1 MGLLILFYRKKGL
14 PILLLYPLLFFFL
27 GTIHTIASSSEP
39 GTAEAIRHWIP
50 EKKAA
55 TISGKLLKAPET
67 GNRRSTLLISADHLF
82 FPDNNLFCLKKEQ
95 QEEGDS
101 LIPCQS
107 RPLKTRILLRMDGA
121 PPQEISPGDPLLIR
135 AVLSQPHRYG
145 TKGSFDYPA
154 YLARKSIHLQGWI
167 KSKDFIVKL
176 QASPASF
183 PAWQQF
189 LAGAEQIRQRI
200 NNFIT
205 ESLPRSTA
213 GLYRAI
219 LTGDREMVEEETL
232 EDFKKTGIMHLLA
245 ISGVHMGLLALCCG
259 LGFNFLVR
267 RSEWLLL
274 NFNSRKLVCILTL
287 PILLFYALIA
297 GLNPPVVRA
306 LIMTVI
312 FFMAII
318 NDRQHHL
325 PTHISTA
332 ALIILI
338 INPRLLFSS
347 SFQLSFAAVI
357 GIIIILPRVR
367 ELIKPSLSDDKP
379 HLPKR
384 LLHWLGAGLMVSVAA
399 QLATIPLLLFY
410 FNRFSLISPLTTLMA
425 EPLICFWSLIIGL
438 AGCPLIFFKPELAEP
453 LFRIGGK
460 GLEGADLIT
469 SKLAELPFA
478 EIWLSTPSLPEI
490 SIYYLLLV
498 AFCLKG
504 RKTAR
509 YLVISLSASVLV
521 LYPFYFSYRQTQQNY
536 NQISFL
542 DVGQG
547 NSAVLEMGGGE
558 IIVID
563 GGGPY
568 SESFNVGKAVIAPY
582 LWEKRIKRI
591 DQLIISHLDSDHYN
605 GLPFIVEHF
614 QPDKIWL
621 NHPKAEGSEA
631 TFNRLLEAA
640 RQAGSSLKV
649 PGQGEIL
656 SKSPTSSLKNVAGLH
671 LDSEYPE
678 DNNQSLVLKLTS
690 HGYSFLFPGDIEK
703 KAEAELLAGGR
714 DISTEILLAP
724 HHGSISSSSEPFVRT
739 ADPDYTVISA
749 GKYRDDSF
757 PSPEVMRTYRE
768 QGSKVYN
775 TALQGTVTFKTTNSG
790 LKINTFK
797 EN

>member
-1 MGLLILFYRKKGL
+1 M
-14 PILLLYPLLFFFL
+14 
-27 GTIHTIASSSEP
+27 
-39 GTAEAIRHWIP
+39 
-50 EKKAA
+50 
-55 TISGKLLKAPET
+55 KAPET
-67 GNRRSTLLISADHLF
+67 GNRRSKLLISADRLF
-82 FPDNNLFCLKKEQ
+82 FPDGGLSCYKKEK
-95 QEEGDS
+95 QEEEGS
-101 LIPCQS
+101 LIPCRS
-107 RPLKTRILLRMDGA
+107 LPLKTRILLRMDGT

-145 TKGSFDYPA
+145 TKGSFDYST
-154 YLARKSIHLQGWI
+154 YLAGKSIHLQGWI
-167 KSKDFIVKL
+167 QSKGYIVKL
-176 QASPASF
+176 QTSPASLSI
-183 PAWQQF
+183 PQQF
-189 LAGAEQIRQRI
+189 LTGAEQIRQRI

-205 ESLPRSTA
+205 ENLPRSTA

-232 EDFKKTGIMHLLA
+232 ENFKKTGIMHLLA
-245 ISGVHMGLLALCCG
+245 ISGVHMALLALCCG
-259 LGFNFLVR
+259 LGFKFLVR

-274 NFNSRKLVCILTL
+274 HFNSKKLVCILTL

-306 LIMTVI
+306 LLMTVI

-325 PTHISTA
+325 PTHISLA

-338 INPRLLFSS
+338 INPRLIFSS

-357 GIIIILPRVR
+357 GIIIILPRAR
-367 ELIKPSLSDDKP
+367 QLIRPSLSEGKP
-379 HLPKR
+379 YLPRR
-384 LLHWLGAGLMVSVAA
+384 LLQWVGAGLMVSVAA

-410 FNRFSLISPLTTLMA
+410 FNRFSLISPLTTLLT

-438 AGCPLIFFKPELAEP
+438 ASCPLIFFKPELAEP
-453 LFRIGGK
+453 LFKIGGK

-469 SKLAELPFA
+469 GKLAELPFA
-478 EIWLSTPSLPEI
+478 DIWLSTPSLPEI
-490 SIYYLLLV
+490 SIYYLLLAV
-498 AFCLKG
+498 LCLKG

-509 YLVISLSASVLV
+509 YLVISLSAAALV
-521 LYPFYFSYRQTQQNY
+521 LYPLYYGYQRTQQNY
-536 NQISFL
+536 NRISFL

-547 NSAVLEMGGGE
+547 SSAVLEMEGGK

-621 NHPKAEGSEA
+621 NHPEAEGSEA

-640 RQAGSSLKV
+640 GRAGSSLKV
-649 PGQGEIL
+649 PGPGEIL
-656 SKSPTSSLKNVAGLH
+656 SKSPTSSLKNIAGLH
-671 LDSEYPE
+671 LDSGYPE

-690 HGYSFLFPGDIEK
+690 HGYNFLFPGDIEK
-703 KAEAELLAGGR
+703 KAEAELLAKDR
-714 DISTEILLAP
+714 DIRTKILLAP
-724 HHGSISSSSEPFVRT
+724 HHGSISSSSEAFVR
-739 ADPDYTVISA
+739 AVDPDCTVISA

-757 PSPEVMRTYRE
+757 PSPEALKIYRG

-775 TALQGTVTFKTTNSG
+775 TALHGTITVKTRDSGFKIETFEGN
-790 LKINTFK
+790 
-797 EN
+797 